1 MYGNRH
7 RTRATALTRALGA
20 MTLATALAVSAA
32 ACGGDDT
39 SGGQTEASATEH
51 NEADVSFASDMLQ
64 HHAQALSMVDLTL
77 ERPLD
82 PEVTELAEQ
91 IRAAQAP
98 EIETFTDWLTEWDE
112 EIPETMRDHANAGHD
127 EGDMGESMEGMDA
140 DMPGMMSAEDM
151 TALEEAPDGDFQT
164 MWLEMMV
171 EHHEGAVEMAEAETD
186 DGQYEPAIDLAGDIV
201 TSQTA
206 EIETMEG
213 LLGS

>member
-1 MYGNRH
+1 MRNR
-7 RTRATALTRALGA
+7 TLTRALGA
-20 MTLATALAVSAA
+20 TTLALTLALSAT
-32 ACGGDDT
+32 ACGNEDDGSSTTATET
-39 SGGQTEASATEH
+39 SETEH
-51 NEADVSFASDMLQ
+51 NDADVAFASEMLQ
-64 HHAQALSMVDLTL
+64 HHAQALSMVDLTM

-82 PEVTELAEQ
+82 PEVTDLAER

-112 EIPETMRDHANAGHD
+112 EIPETMRDHSNAGHD
-127 EGDMGESMEGMDA
+127 DGDMGDSMEGMDA

-151 TALEEAPDGDFQT
+151 NALQDAPDDEFQT

-171 EHHEGAVEMAEAETD
+171 EHHKGAVEMAQAQVD
-186 DGQYEPAIDLAGDIV
+186 DGQYQPAIDLAEDIV
-201 TSQTA
+201 ASQTA